1 MLKQVQHERNK
12 FIREVNM
19 KLKVLVADKFPDKY
33 IQQMRD
39 LDLEVIYNPKLGEK
53 DLPEAAKDVDI
64 IVVRS
69 TIVNEE
75 TINKGT
81 KLNLIIRAG
90 SGVNNINIA
99 AANKKGIY
107 VTNCPGMNAVAVAE
121 LAFGLMIS
129 LDRFIPDNVSD
140 FNKGVWNKDKYS
152 KGKGLK
158 GKTLGLIGVGNIG
171 KEVAKR
177 AHAFEMN
184 VYGKD
189 ITRIEGVQIKDFS
202 EMDQLLPLCDIVTI
216 HLPATPQTKGLFN
229 KQMFSYMKD
238 GAYLI
243 NTSRQDVIVED
254 DLLEAIKEKNI
265 RYACDVFKGEPEGKS
280 GEVSSKLQNNP
291 NIYVTHHIGASTEQA
306 QDAVA
311 EETIN
316 IIKKFVHS
324 GVIEHWVNR
333 AKITDANYQLVV
345 KHYDKPGVLAS
356 VLDVIRSGHINIEEI
371 ENIIFEGGIAA
382 CCTMKLQNAATADM
396 LKKISENA
404 NVISV
409 SHVEI

>member
-1 MLKQVQHERNK
+1 
-12 FIREVNM
+12 M
-19 KLKVLVADKFPDKY
+19 KIKILVADKFPDKY
-33 IQQMRD
+33 IQQMKD

-53 DLPEAAKDVDI
+53 DLVEAAKEVDI
-64 IVVRS
+64 LVVRS

-75 TINKGT
+75 TILNSE

-121 LAFGLMIS
+121 LAMGLMIS
-129 LDRFIPDNVSD
+129 IDRSIPDNVSD

-177 AHAFEMN
+177 ALAFEMN

-189 ITRIEGVQIKDFS
+189 ISRIEGVPIKDFS
-202 EMDQLLPLCDIVTI
+202 EMDQLVPLCDVISI

-229 KQMFSYMKD
+229 KQMFEFMKD

-243 NTSRQDVIVED
+243 NTSRHEIVVED
-254 DLLEAIKEKNI
+254 DLLEAIKTKNI
-265 RYACDVFKGEPEGKS
+265 RYACDVFKGEPEGKG

-316 IIKKFVHS
+316 IIKHYTHS
-324 GVIEHWVNR
+324 GVIDHWVNR
-333 AKITDANYQLVV
+333 AKITDAHFQLVV
-345 KHYDKPGVLAS
+345 KHYDKPGVLAG
-356 VLDVIRSGHINIEEI
+356 VLDVIRSGNINIEEI

-382 CCTMKLQNAATADM
+382 CCTMKLQSAVSAEM
-396 LKKISENA
+396 LKKIKENT

>member
-1 MLKQVQHERNK
+1 
-12 FIREVNM
+12 M
-19 KLKVLVADKFPDKY
+19 KLKVLIADKFPDKY
-33 IQQMRD
+33 IQELKALD
-39 LDLEVIYNPKLGEK
+39 LDVIYEPKLGEK
-53 DLPEAAKDVDI
+53 DLPKAAEDVDI
-64 IVVRS
+64 LVVRS
-69 TIVNEE
+69 TVVNEE
-75 TINKGT
+75 TINNSK

-90 SGVNNINIA
+90 SGVNNIAIS

-107 VTNCPGMNAVAVAE
+107 VANCPGMNAVAVAE
-121 LAFGLMIS
+121 LTMGLMIA

-140 FNKGVWNKDKYS
+140 FRNGIWNKDKYS

-158 GKTLGLIGVGNIG
+158 GKTLGIIGVGNIG

-177 AHAFEMN
+177 ALAFEMN

-189 ITRIEGVQIKDFS
+189 ISRIEGVPIKDFS

-243 NTSRQDVIVED
+243 NTSRHDIIVEE
-254 DLLEAIKEKNI
+254 DLLEAIKEKNL
-265 RYACDVFKGEPEGKS
+265 RVALDVFKGEPEGKS
-280 GEVSSKLQNNP
+280 GEVKSPLQNNP

-311 EETIN
+311 EETVR
-316 IIKKFVHS
+316 IIKHYVHS
-324 GVIEHWVNR
+324 GVIDHWVNR
-333 AKITDANYQLVV
+333 AKVTDAKYQLVV

-356 VLDVIRSGHINIEEI
+356 VLDVIRQGNINIEEI

-382 CCTMKLQNAATADM
+382 CCTMKLKLPATAEM
-396 LKKISENA
+396 LKQISSNPD
-404 NVISV
+404 VISV

>member
-1 MLKQVQHERNK
+1 MN
-12 FIREVNM
+12 
-19 KLKVLVADKFPDKY
+19 LKVLVADKFPEKY
-33 IQQMRD
+33 IQQMKD
-39 LDLEVIYNPKLGEK
+39 LGLDVVYNPKLGEN
-53 DLPEAAKDVDI
+53 DLCEAAQEADI

-69 TIVNEE
+69 TVVNEE
-75 TINKGT
+75 AILNCK

-90 SGVNNINIA
+90 SGVNNINIS
-99 AANKKGIY
+99 AANRKGVY
-107 VTNCPGMNAVAVAE
+107 VTNCPGMNSIAVAE
-121 LAFGLMIS
+121 LAIGLMIS
-129 LDRFIPDNVSD
+129 LDRFIPDNIND
-140 FNKGVWNKDKYS
+140 FKQGIWNKDKYS

-177 AHAFEMN
+177 ALAFEMN

-189 ITRIEGVQIKDFS
+189 ISRIEGVPIKDFS
-202 EMDQLLPLCDIVTI
+202 EMDQLLPLCDVVSI

-243 NTSRQDVIVED
+243 NTSRHDIINED

-265 RYACDVFKGEPEGKS
+265 RAALDVFKGEPEGKG

-291 NIYVTHHIGASTEQA
+291 NVYVTHHIGASTEQA
-306 QDAVA
+306 QEAVA
-311 EETIN
+311 DETIN
-316 IIKKFVHS
+316 IIKHYVHS
-324 GVIEHWVNR
+324 GVINHWVNR
-333 AKITDANYQLVV
+333 AKIIDAHYQLVV

-356 VLDVIRSGHINIEEI
+356 VLDVIKKENINIEEI
-371 ENIIFEGGIAA
+371 ENKIFEGGIAA
-382 CCTMKLQNAATADM
+382 SCTMKLHSAATPNM
-396 LKKISENA
+396 LVKINENPE
-404 NVISV
+404 VISV